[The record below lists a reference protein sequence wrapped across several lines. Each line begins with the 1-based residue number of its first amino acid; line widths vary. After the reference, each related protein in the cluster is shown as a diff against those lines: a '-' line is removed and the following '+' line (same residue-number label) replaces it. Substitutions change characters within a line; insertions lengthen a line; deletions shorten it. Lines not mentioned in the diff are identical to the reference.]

1 MTVPD
6 PTRNADDQDAPTTPM
21 GQMVSECFAS
31 FEVATAP

>member
-21 GQMVSECFAS
+21 GQMVSEFAS